1 MNRRIKRRIGIAAV
15 ILIALLL
22 LIRFTGVS
30 FGKIQLV
37 AAFTRGFRT
46 PIEINGKVVDQHGDP
61 VAGATVKMSAVD
73 TPYADGDS
81 EPDLILTSDADGKF
95 SAKGLRGVSMGVSVI
110 KAGYLH
116 LPPLGGPSSSAMV
129 DYGIGSK
136 SGGRYRNSATPLVLT
151 LHKIGPM
158 EPMMYVECKNRMLP
172 LDGTVRSIALDSEK
186 GEGPHQIDF
195 RFKSGRNKLPERS
208 SLSTPFDWSFEA
220 RISGGGFI
228 WNDGEYNFEAPET
241 GYKETIR
248 IEYKAD
254 MPKEKWMNYVNGRFF
269 VKFADGSYG
278 RIRFSIDGIEDR
290 VPLNLG
296 SWLCLKP
303 GSRNLATS
311 MTDDSGFNNNE
322 ESKKEWGY

>member
-1 MNRRIKRRIGIAAV
+1 
-15 ILIALLL
+15 
-22 LIRFTGVS
+22 
-30 FGKIQLV
+30 
-37 AAFTRGFRT
+37 
-46 PIEINGKVVDQHGDP
+46 
-61 VAGATVKMSAVD
+61 
-73 TPYADGDS
+73 
-81 EPDLILTSDADGKF
+81 
-95 SAKGLRGVSMGVSVI
+95 
-110 KAGYLH
+110 
-116 LPPLGGPSSSAMV
+116 
-129 DYGIGSK
+129 
-136 SGGRYRNSATPLVLT
+136 
-151 LHKIGPM
+151 
-158 EPMMYVECKNRMLP
+158 MMYVECKNRMLP

-195 RFKSGRNKLPERS
+195 RFKSERNNLPERS
-208 SLSTPFDWSFEA
+208 SRSTPFDWSFEA
-220 RISGGGFI
+220 RIPGGGFI
-228 WNDGEYNFEAPET
+228 WNDSEYNFEAPES

-248 IEYKAD
+248 VEYKAD